1 VVRLTDGDG
10 KVYSLIL
17 TLEVDTLAPALTLNG
32 AADVQLT
39 VGDAYTELGV
49 QALDNKDGDI
59 SSSVQMSG
67 SVDTNT
73 PGTYTVTYT
82 VKDKAGNASEITRT
96 VVVQEKLD
104 TIPPSK
110 VSEDLP
116 WIDFA
121 GESSSGTMTLS
132 EDISSVSDA
141 KFVDAKTGATL
152 SGGAVAVSVDPT
164 NSKVVNVNY
173 TINAEWGSSYN

>member
-1 VVRLTDGDG
+1 MRLTDGDG

-17 TLEVDTLAPALTLNG
+17 TLEVDTIAPALTLNG

-49 QALDNKDGDI
+49 KALDNKDGDI

-96 VVVQEKLD
+96 IIVQGKLD
-104 TIPPSK
+104 IIPPSW

-116 WIDFA
+116 YIDFL
-121 GESSSGTMTLS
+121 GESSSGTITLS
-132 EDISSVSDA
+132 EEIVSVSGA
-141 KFVDAKTGATL
+141 RFVDAITGATL
-152 SGGAVAVSVDPT
+152 SGGAVSVSVDPM
-164 NSKVVNVNY
+164 NKKVVKVDY
-173 TINAEWGSSYN
+173 TIPA